1 VRKVG
6 VLAEISFKAKADALN
21 RKIGFEGLSLVRS
34 NAGSR
39 LRIRRRLLSEQK
51 TNNGQHIRI
60 RIWKEKSNTILL
72 VKEDVDITTC
82 REISRGATRL
92 TLPNDCPIHG
102 QSSSHGIGIDEYQ
115 LQ

>member
-1 VRKVG
+1 MRKVG

-51 TNNGQHIRI
+51 TNNGQHNPDPDLER
-60 RIWKEKSNTILL
+60 EVEYNL
-72 VKEDVDITTC
+72 TC
-82 REISRGATRL
+82 QRR
-92 TLPNDCPIHG
+92 C
-102 QSSSHGIGIDEYQ
+102 
-115 LQ
+115 

>member
-1 VRKVG
+1 MRKVG

-51 TNNGQHIRI
+51 TNNGQHNPDPDLERESRI
-60 RIWKEKSNTILL
+60 QSYLSKKMLISLHAARL
-72 VKEDVDITTC
+72 VEEQPD
-82 REISRGATRL
+82 
-92 TLPNDCPIHG
+92 
-102 QSSSHGIGIDEYQ
+102 
-115 LQ
+115 